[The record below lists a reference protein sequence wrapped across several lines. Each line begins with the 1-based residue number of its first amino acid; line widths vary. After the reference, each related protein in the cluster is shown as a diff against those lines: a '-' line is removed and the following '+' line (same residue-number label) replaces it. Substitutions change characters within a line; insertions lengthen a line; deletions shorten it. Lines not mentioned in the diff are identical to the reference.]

1 MLTAKAPAPIKSSSI
16 GTYFEF
22 QPYGTGISPY
32 VKGVLNNTLLTERV
46 EAHNLV
52 ENWKY
57 PIRLVGRGET
67 IYSDIFWK
75 KYLLGGTWANDTMR
89 GIYNDLIYDDKFHLE
104 LYPKGD

>member
-1 MLTAKAPAPIKSSSI
+1 MGSDYHINLIDLNTVSGSTETLRTIVGGYWAIKSSSI

-57 PIRLVGRGET
+57 PIRLVGRGE
-67 IYSDIFWK
+67 
-75 KYLLGGTWANDTMR
+75 N
-89 GIYNDLIYDDKFHLE
+89 HL
-104 LYPKGD
+104 